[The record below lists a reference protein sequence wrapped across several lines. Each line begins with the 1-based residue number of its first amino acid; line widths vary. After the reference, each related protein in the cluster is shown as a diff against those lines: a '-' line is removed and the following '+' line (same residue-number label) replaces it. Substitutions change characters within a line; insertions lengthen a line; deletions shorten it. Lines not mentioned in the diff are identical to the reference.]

1 VTLTETSVEWEV
13 TVSKAVEGSTGS
25 TDRYTV
31 SVQPFPGNR
40 MVIRVSGDV
49 DGDASAEMR
58 RHLTEQLSASS
69 EVLVV
74 DLCEVTGI
82 DADGVEA
89 LIATAAVAGESDIG
103 FCLVVRDRGAVRGAL
118 GAAEAT
124 ELFEVF
130 PSVSE
135 ALSATD

>member
-1 VTLTETSVEWEV
+1 MN
-13 TVSKAVEGSTGS
+13 KAVEGSTGS

-31 SVQPFPGNR
+31 SAQPFPGHR
-40 MVIRVSGDV
+40 VVVRVSGHV
-49 DGDASAEMR
+49 DGDGTAEMR
-58 RHLTEQLSASS
+58 RHLAEQLSAPSD
-69 EVLVV
+69 VLVV
-74 DLCEVTGI
+74 DLREVTGI
-82 DADGVEA
+82 DADAVDA
-89 LIATAAVAGESDIG
+89 LIATAAVAGEWDIG
-103 FCLVVRDRGAVRGAL
+103 FCLVAQDGGAVQGAL